1 MADAA
6 KPRKPY
12 LLLIAAIAWCA
23 LILQTALV
31 IKTVVAGGQSPLI
44 GFVNTFSYFTVLTNF
59 LVAIVCMASL
69 LRDRSDTFLT
79 RPSTLSAVAVY
90 IFVVGL
96 TYSLLLRSL
105 WSPTGLNAVA
115 DISLHDV
122 VPILYTL
129 YWIFFVRKGT
139 LRWSQPLSWLI
150 YPLLYVIYCLVRG
163 AHIGFY
169 PYHFADP
176 ILLGY
181 PKALTNTA
189 LLLIG
194 FWLLG
199 LLAVA
204 IDRTVGRSRL
214 RQHTSQTPLS

>member
-6 KPRKPY
+6 KLRKPY

-23 LILQTALV
+23 LILQTGLV
-31 IKTVVAGGQSPLI
+31 IKAVMADGQSPLVGI
-44 GFVNTFSYFTVLTNF
+44 VNTFSYFTVLTNF
-59 LVAIVCMASL
+59 LVATVCTASL
-69 LRDRSDTFLT
+69 LRDRSDIFLT
-79 RPSTLSAVAVY
+79 RPSTHSAVAVY

-96 TYSLLLRSL
+96 IYSLLLRSL

-115 DISLHDV
+115 DIALHDV

-150 YPLLYVIYCLVRG
+150 YPLLYVVYCLVRG
-163 AHIGFY
+163 ARIGFY
-169 PYHFADP
+169 PYHFVDP

-189 LLLIG
+189 FLLIG

-204 IDRTVGRSRL
+204 IDHIVGRSLL
-214 RQHTSQTPLS
+214 RRHTSQTPLS

>member
-6 KPRKPY
+6 KLRKPY
-12 LLLIAAIAWCA
+12 LLLLAVIAWCA

-44 GFVNTFSYFTVLTNF
+44 GIVNTFSYFTVLTNL
-59 LVAIVCMASL
+59 LVSIVCTASV
-69 LRDRSDTFLT
+69 LRDRPGTFLT

-163 AHIGFY
+163 ARIGFY

-181 PKALTNTA
+181 PRALANTA
-189 LLLIG
+189 FLLIG

-204 IDRTVGRSRL
+204 IDRMAGRH
-214 RQHTSQTPLS
+214 QHTSQTPLS

>member
-1 MADAA
+1 MAGAA
-6 KPRKPY
+6 KLRKPY
-12 LLLIAAIAWCA
+12 LVLMAVLAWCA
-23 LILQTALV
+23 LILQTGLV
-31 IKTVVAGGQSPLI
+31 IKTVVANGQSPLI
-44 GFVNTFSYFTVLTNF
+44 GVVNTFSYFTVLTNLF
-59 LVAIVCMASL
+59 VAIVCTASL
-69 LRDRSDTFLT
+69 LRDSSDTFLT

-96 TYSLLLRSL
+96 TYSLLLRAL
-105 WSPTGLNAVA
+105 WNPTGLNAVA

-122 VPILYTL
+122 VPILFTL
-129 YWIFFVRKGT
+129 YWIFFVPKGT
-139 LRWSQPLSWLI
+139 LRWSQPLYWLI

-181 PKALTNTA
+181 PKALTNTVF
-189 LLLIG
+189 LLIG

-199 LLAVA
+199 LIVVA
-204 IDRTVGRSRL
+204 IDRRAGRS
-214 RQHTSQTPLS
+214 SQSV